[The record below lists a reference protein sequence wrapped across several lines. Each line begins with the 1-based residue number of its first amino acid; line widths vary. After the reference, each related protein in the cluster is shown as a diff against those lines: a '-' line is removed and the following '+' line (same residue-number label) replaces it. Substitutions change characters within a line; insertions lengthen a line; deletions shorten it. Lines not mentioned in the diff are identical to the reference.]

1 MNNIETRLARLEER
15 QNNLE
20 LDVKEIKSQLNET
33 AKRSDVQE
41 LRETLE
47 SRDQN
52 YTRNLWR
59 LVFVLIVV
67 FTGILMMAVGL
78 KVSDLPTGLF

>member
-1 MNNIETRLARLEER
+1 MSNIETRLARLEER

-59 LVFVLIVV
+59 LVFVLIIV
-67 FTGILMMAVGL
+67 FTGILMTAVGL

>member
-47 SRDQN
+47 ARDQN

-59 LVFVLIVV
+59 LVFVLIIV

>member
-59 LVFVLIVV
+59 LVFVLIIV
-67 FTGILMMAVGL
+67 FTGILMTAVGL

>member
-47 SRDQN
+47 ARDQH